1 MANPW
6 GDRDWTTYYDAVAG
20 KPPRDT
26 LILALDEWEKDP
38 DRAERTRDHLAIDLG
53 AGEGRDTRELLR
65 RGFRVVAVDPHPD
78 SARRIHESISGD
90 DADRVR
96 VVGTAIEG
104 FASAAGQSGPFD
116 IVNASFSLPFVHPSN
131 FAFVWSWIRLVLA
144 PGGYFAGQFFGPKD
158 SWASIPGRSHFAR
171 EQVEEMLDG
180 LFQVQFEESEKD
192 GQDAE
197 GNAKHW
203 HVFHV
208 VARKPDGEGRHVLGA
223 AC

>member
-1 MANPW
+1 MTNPW

-20 KPPRDT
+20 KPPRET
-26 LILALDEWEKDP
+26 LMRALDEWEKDP
-38 DRAERTRDHLAIDLG
+38 DRAPQVGEHLAIDLG

-78 SARRIHESISGD
+78 SARRMHESISGTD
-90 DADRVR
+90 SEWVEIENM
-96 VVGTAIEG
+96 AIEA
-104 FASAAGQSGPFD
+104 FASAGGPCGPFE

-131 FAFVWSWIRLVLA
+131 FAFVWSWIRMVLA
-144 PGGYFAGQFFGPKD
+144 PGGYFAGQFFGPRD
-158 SWASIPGRSHFAR
+158 SWADIPGRSHFTR
-171 EQVEEMLDG
+171 QQVEEMLSG
-180 LFQVQFEESEKD
+180 LFLVQFEESEKD

-208 VARKPDGEGRHVLGA
+208 VARKPDAEG
-223 AC
+223 